1 MKIIFSCFTYDRW
14 CFLASIMHFCN
25 QYYENIEQDFL
36 ELNDT
41 NERILIDNNQLKL
54 FKNQLMVELGEKPFV
69 CLLAKLWQ
77 KEEGTFVTLSTD
89 PNYRYQ
95 CIGLWG
101 PHMTTSLGSA
111 MYAEEEIFIRIR
123 REKTFDIFSP

>member
-1 MKIIFSCFTYDRW
+1 MKIIFHALLMIAGVFGINH
-14 CFLASIMHFCN
+14 AFCN

-54 FKNQLMVELGEKPFV
+54 FKNQLMVELGENH
-69 CLLAKLWQ
+69 LLPVGKLWQ

-95 CIGLWG
+95 CIGCGATYDYQLRECHVCG
-101 PHMTTSLGSA
+101 GGD
-111 MYAEEEIFIRIR
+111 FIRIR
-123 REKTFDIFSP
+123 REKR